1 MQNPIVKPNE
11 PEFTETLR
19 PRGLTDLQ
27 NTITT
32 SHRKMFMA
40 LGFILFASMI
50 NFILGIV
57 GNELTKEIEVRSGSI
72 VGAGGDRVHVGQS
85 VLGYDFTDL
94 MLMNDTSDVKE
105 YLSSMDKFSISVD
118 DGFTRG
124 YRVESWYVSDED
136 GAFGVNT
143 PDNHTLAFNGT
154 HLDFDDMTLAT
165 LEDEETPGSQRH
177 LLGFW
182 KKVAKKVKKKLDSP
196 YCNTEALID
205 KVRNLKFATMP
216 ACHVG
221 VSAAK
226 IYMHYY

>member
-1 MQNPIVKPNE
+1 MNNPIIKPSA

-27 NTITT
+27 NTITN

-40 LGFILFASMI
+40 LGFILFASTI

-57 GNELTKEIEVRSGSI
+57 GNELTKEIEVSSGSI
-72 VGAGGDRVHVGQS
+72 VAAGGDRVYVGQS
-85 VLGYDFTDL
+85 VLEYDFTDL

-105 YLSSMDKFSISVD
+105 YLSSMDKFSISVEG
-118 DGFTRG
+118 GFTNG
-124 YRVESWYVSDED
+124 YRVESWYVGDED
-136 GAFGVNT
+136 GSFGVNT
-143 PDNHTLAFNGT
+143 PDNHSLVFNGT
-154 HLDFDDMTLAT
+154 HLDFDEMTLAT
-165 LEDEETPGSQRH
+165 LEDEETPGPQRH

-196 YCNTEALID
+196 YCNTEALIE
-205 KVRNLKFATMP
+205 KVRNLKFVTMP